1 MQSVQITQAVL
12 STQAVQNAQ
21 AVQVAQAVQN
31 AQATQNAQT
40 IQSTQAIQGVQAAQG
55 VQQGVQ
61 TAPGGGANIQDGV
74 QQALQGMQDI
84 HDIKPPVQVGIDPVI
99 FKIAFA
105 ILAVIL
111 LAVAGYLLFRY
122 IKKRMNKNTKD
133 NMPLLPPPLPA
144 DQAALRELYA
154 ISDLML
160 TEPRLYYFRLT
171 ALLKTFV
178 GKIFTI
184 NAPEMTTQEI
194 ITALNTLDI
203 EKAMTRAAKEFFLSS
218 SMVKYAAVTPEMENM
233 KSDEKF
239 VKSFID
245 SVMSKRAMD
254 DIAENNTSISMDNSV
269 NAEVSGAKLMKASTI
284 SINKISQGSEK

>member
-12 STQAVQNAQ
+12 ST
-21 AVQVAQAVQN
+21 QAVQN

-203 EKAMTRAAKEFFLSS
+203 EKEIKGSAREFFLSS
-218 SMVKYAAVTPEMENM
+218 SMIKYAAVTPAMETM
-233 KSDEKF
+233 KSDERF
-239 VKSFID
+239 VKIFIG
-245 SVMSKRAMD
+245 SVMDKRSVD
-254 DIAENNTSISMDNSV
+254 RQIVNITEGDSNTSMDNSV
-269 NAEVSGAKLMKASTI
+269 NAKVSGAKLMKASTI
-284 SINKISQGSEK
+284 SINKISRGSEK